1 MTKSTRAAKYISV
14 VPETNGKKR
23 KLAHEPESP
32 RRKKLRT
39 APLSQGPLNQ
49 LPTLRSDAPSALFV
63 HGGGEA
69 GQLGLGPDV
78 LEEISRPRLHQKFQ
92 ELGVGIQCLAAGGMH
107 SLLVDSRG
115 KIWSWGVNEQFALG
129 RETENVV
136 GTDAD
141 ELESTPAT
149 VSGLD
154 DFTAVSASAGDCI
167 SVVTSKEGQ
176 LRAWG
181 AFRREDGSSSFDGDS
196 SGRSVRPQ
204 SYPSLSKEK
213 ICQVKCGAN
222 HVLALSTDGHVFT
235 WGFGTRGELGRKE
248 QHHTSSLKPERLF
261 LRNIVTIGTGSH
273 QSFAVDSNGLVYGW
287 GLNHM
292 YQLGLSAKRIGP
304 DTSVFVPTLI
314 DSLHPSLHGRARV
327 IAIEGGEFHTI
338 FLFDNG
344 KVYGCGRC
352 DDSAIGLAKDHPAMI
367 AVQQKYEEELPSLR
381 EGQSKKYGCPIDD
394 AQLKRPVVDLHIREP
409 ARIAFPPSPTEE
421 DPAPTLPPF
430 DQGYSST
437 KIATISAGLRYSL
450 ACSTE
455 GILYAWGVGTTAQLG
470 LGKEES
476 VETPVRVR
484 SNGLKEYS
492 AVGADAGGQHVLV
505 RSNPLFSRFQRFQC
519 SCQNRCSATRTSF
532 AAAAA
537 SPRIS

>member
-1 MTKSTRAAKYISV
+1 MAPRKRAKPIVRTERMTKSTRAAKYISV

-49 LPTLRSDAPSALFV
+49 LPTLRSDALSALFV

-115 KIWSWGVNEQFALG
+115 KVWSWGVNEQFALG

-149 VSGLD
+149 VSDLD
-154 DFTAVSASAGDCI
+154 DFIAVSASAGDCI
-167 SVVTSKEGQ
+167 SVVISKEGQ

-196 SGRSVRPQ
+196 SDRSVQPQ

-235 WGFGTRGELGRKE
+235 WGFGPRGELGRKE
-248 QHHTSSLKPERLF
+248 QHHTSSLKPERLS

-292 YQLGLSAKRIGP
+292 YQLGLSAGRIGP

-314 DSLHPSLHGRARV
+314 DSLHPSLHGGARV

-344 KVYGCGRC
+344 NVYGCGRC

-381 EGQSKKYGCPIDD
+381 EGQSKKYGCPIDNP
-394 AQLKRPVVDLHIREP
+394 QLKRPVVDLHIREP
-409 ARIAFPPSPTEE
+409 ARIAFPPSLTEE

-484 SNGLKEYS
+484 SKGLKEYS
-492 AVGADAGGQHVLV
+492 AVDADAGGQHVLV
-505 RSNPLFSRFQRFQC
+505 
-519 SCQNRCSATRTSF
+519 SATRTSF

>member
-1 MTKSTRAAKYISV
+1 MA
-14 VPETNGKKR
+14 PR
-23 KLAHEPESP
+23 K
-32 RRKKLRT
+32 
-39 APLSQGPLNQ
+39 N
-49 LPTLRSDAPSALFV
+49 APSALFV

-92 ELGVGIQCLAAGGMH
+92 DLGVGIQCLAAGGMH

-115 KIWSWGVNEQFALG
+115 GVWSWGANEQFVLG
-129 RETENVV
+129 RETENVL

-149 VSGLD
+149 VSGLHG
-154 DFTAVSASAGDCI
+154 FTAVSASAGDCI
-167 SVVTSKEGQ
+167 SVVIRKEGQ

-181 AFRREDGSSSFDGDS
+181 AFRREDGSLGFDGDS
-196 SGRSVRPQ
+196 SDRSVQPQ
-204 SYPSLSKEK
+204 SYPSLSKEM
-213 ICQVKCGAN
+213 ICQVKCGSN
-222 HVLALSTDGHVFT
+222 HVLALTTDGHVFT

-248 QHHTSSLKPERLF
+248 QHHTSSLKPERLS
-261 LRNIVTIGTGSH
+261 LCNIATIGAGSH
-273 QSFAVDSNGLVYGW
+273 HAE
-287 GLNHM
+287 
-292 YQLGLSAKRIGP
+292 RIGP
-304 DTSVFVPTLI
+304 DTSVFAPTLI
-314 DSLHPSLHGRARV
+314 DSLHPSLHSGARV

-344 KVYGCGRC
+344 SVYGCGRC
-352 DDSAIGLAKDHPAMI
+352 DEYAIGLAKDHPAMI
-367 AVQQKYEEELPSLR
+367 AVHQKYEEELPSLR
-381 EGQSKKYGCPIDD
+381 EGLSKKYGCPIDD
-394 AQLKRPVVDLHIREP
+394 PQLKRLVVDLHIREP
-409 ARIAFPPSPTEE
+409 ARIVFPPSPTEE

-455 GILYAWGVGTTAQLG
+455 GILYAWGVGSTAQLG

-484 SNGLKEYS
+484 SKGLKEYS
-492 AVGADAGGQHVLV
+492 AVGADAGGQHVL
-505 RSNPLFSRFQRFQC
+505 C
-519 SCQNRCSATRTSF
+519 SCQNRCSATRIRF

-537 SPRIS
+537 SPRTS